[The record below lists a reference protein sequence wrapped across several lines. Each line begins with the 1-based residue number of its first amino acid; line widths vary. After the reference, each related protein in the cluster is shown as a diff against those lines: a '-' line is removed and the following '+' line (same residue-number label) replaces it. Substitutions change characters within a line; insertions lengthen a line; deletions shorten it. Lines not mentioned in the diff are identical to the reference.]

1 MNLNTVTL
9 IGHVTQQPLSRQVSE
24 KMNLTKF
31 TVATNGRRTGKD
43 GQPTAEFHPVVAFG
57 KLAEICRDY
66 IHKGR
71 LVYVQGRLKTSRW
84 EDEKK
89 VMHARTEIIAS
100 QMLLLDKQ
108 QALVSAGTDESGNDA
123 SEAIVESAEA

>member
-24 KMNLTKF
+24 KVNLTKF
-31 TVATNGRRTGKD
+31 TLATNGRRTGKD
-43 GQPTAEFHPVVAFG
+43 GQSTAEFHPVVAFG

>member
-1 MNLNTVTL
+1 MNINSVTL
-9 IGHVTQQPLSRQVSE
+9 IGHVTQEPLSRQISE
-24 KMNLTKF
+24 KTNLTKF
-31 TVATNGRRTGKD
+31 TLATNARRSGKD
-43 GQPTAEFHPVVAFG
+43 GKPAAEFHPVVAFG

-84 EDEKK
+84 EDDKK
-89 VMHARTEIIAS
+89 VMHARTEIVAS

-123 SEAIVESAEA
+123 SEAIVESTEA